1 MSKGSSGKDRVV
13 NILMKRDSMSREEAS
28 SLVDDVM
35 EMVYD
40 AVANGDD
47 AEEIWMSEL
56 GLEPDYLM
64 DLLI

>member
-1 MSKGSSGKDRVV
+1 
-13 NILMKRDSMSREEAS
+13 MKRDSMTREEAS

-35 EMVYD
+35 NMVYD
-40 AVANGDD
+40 AVACGDD